1 MYMSP
6 SITCTCLSAVI
17 AFCASAVATG
27 PPKTHPVPLQSA
39 DLSAGPADKTDV
51 LTIFLTGYELGA
63 MKPCGCSGGQLG
75 GFDRRP
81 AVLNRVP
88 RQKRLVID
96 TGSLVA
102 GDAEQDLLKFSTIM
116 QAFRLPSLGYDL
128 VNMTPDDLDK
138 AFNLGLLSDP
148 SSTPRIIS
156 SHKRPDVNVRASFSK
171 NFVLESG
178 KLAVTVAALDV
189 ESCSIEQTEQVFARR
204 SDMPVFNMLILNRC
218 DSEISASVLEELPMI
233 DCLVCPADS
242 DEPRLI
248 SEPDTR
254 PLVFS
259 VGRFGKYVNQLRI
272 GLTGAPGKL
281 EIEYA
286 PVDVNETLKPDS
298 SLANLHRAYQ
308 LLVKEQRLLEKYPR
322 SSLPSGLQYAG
333 SQSCKSCHDYNYE
346 VWSTK
351 AHAQAY
357 ATLEKVGSEY
367 DPECVVCHVV
377 GMRYYSGFISPEQTP
392 NLKDVGCENCHGPGS
407 EHNGNLGKATTT
419 EPKQDCT
426 DCHTPEHSSAY
437 AAKKQEYFEKIVHWK
452 EPKSQ
457 SDVK

>member
-1 MYMSP
+1 
-6 SITCTCLSAVI
+6 
-17 AFCASAVATG
+17 
-27 PPKTHPVPLQSA
+27 
-39 DLSAGPADKTDV
+39 
-51 LTIFLTGYELGA
+51 

-75 GFDRRP
+75 GLDRRP

-88 RQKRLVID
+88 RQRRLVID

-102 GDAEQDLLKFSTIM
+102 GDGEQDLLKFSTIM

-128 VNMTPDDLDK
+128 VNMTADDLDK

-156 SHKRPDVNVRASFSK
+156 GHKRPEVNVRASFSK
-171 NFVLESG
+171 SFGLESG

-189 ESCSIEQTEQVFARR
+189 ESCSIEQTEQVFARK
-204 SDMPVFNMLILNRC
+204 SDIPVFNMLILNRC
-218 DSEISASVLEELPMI
+218 DPEISASVLKELPMV

-248 SEPDTR
+248 SEPDAR

-259 VGRFGKYVNQLRI
+259 VGRFGKYVNRLRI
-272 GLTGAPGKL
+272 GLTGTPGKL
-281 EIEYA
+281 QVEYA

-298 SLANLHRAYQ
+298 SLANLYRAYQ

-322 SSLPSGLQYAG
+322 SSLPSGLRYAG
-333 SQSCKSCHDYNYE
+333 SKSCKSCHEYNYE
-346 VWSTK
+346 IWSTK
-351 AHAQAY
+351 PHARAY
-357 ATLEKVGSEY
+357 ATLVEVGSEY

-377 GMRYYSGFISPEQTP
+377 GMKYYGGFISPEQTP

-407 EHNGNLGKATTT
+407 EHNGNLGYAPTT
-419 EPKQDCT
+419 EPKQNCT
-426 DCHTPEHSSAY
+426 DCHTPEHSARY
-437 AAKKQEYFEKIVHWK
+437 AGKKQEYLEKIDHWT
-452 EPKSQ
+452 EPKAR